1 MDASEITFFLPS
13 YEGDTDAMSTWSHTC
28 SKILE
33 HNFELSIARN
43 LPVGLHF
50 TPGTQILFRPDVL
63 CDMPSHPVGHVFQT
77 LQWNSLGRASFEVHE
92 SQRDLRLGKL
102 VFQMLLCGECYENV
116 YT

>member
-1 MDASEITFFLPS
+1 
-13 YEGDTDAMSTWSHTC
+13 
-28 SKILE
+28 
-33 HNFELSIARN
+33 
-43 LPVGLHF
+43 
-50 TPGTQILFRPDVL
+50 
-63 CDMPSHPVGHVFQT
+63 MPSHPVGHVFLT